1 MSPVED
7 GTLVLRAQSGD
18 REAFAEL
25 ASRHERALFGV
36 ARAYF
41 ASEADV
47 EDAVQ
52 EAFMKALRALGQLRD
67 EQRFAP
73 WLTKVTVNTCL
84 GMLRSGRDRVSLDQ
98 FSSSIQVSLRVGREV
113 LTPATLA
120 KRSEYTDL
128 LKAAIGHLPPEQRV
142 AVMLRYRQDM
152 TFKQMGTYLGVPL
165 TTVQTRVQS
174 AKSSLKRALKA
185 LSAITDT

>member
-1 MSPVED
+1 MPLED
-7 GTLVLRAQSGD
+7 GTLVMRAKSGD
-18 REAFAEL
+18 SEAFAEL
-25 ASRHERALFGV
+25 VARHERVMFGI

-52 EAFMKALRALGQLRD
+52 EAFMKAFRAVGQLRD
-67 EQRFAP
+67 EHRFAP
-73 WLTKVTVNTCL
+73 WLAKVTVNTRL

-98 FSSSIQVSLRVGREV
+98 FSSSVHVSLRVGREE

-142 AVMLRYRQDM
+142 AIMLRYTQHM
-152 TFKQMGTYLGVPL
+152 SFKQMATYLAVPL
-165 TTVQTRVQS
+165 STLQTRVHS
-174 AKSSLKRALKA
+174 ARRALKRALKA
-185 LSAITDT
+185 LSGITDT

>member
-1 MSPVED
+1 MPLED
-7 GTLVLRAQSGD
+7 GTLVLRAQSDD

-25 ASRHERALFGV
+25 ISRHERAMFGI

-52 EAFMKALRALGQLRD
+52 EAFMKAFRALGQLRD
-67 EQRFAP
+67 EHRFAA

-84 GMLRSGRDRVSLDQ
+84 DLLQSRSDRVSLDQ
-98 FSSSIQVSLRVGREV
+98 FSSSVQVSLRVGREM

-128 LKAAIGHLPPEQRV
+128 LKAAIGHLPPEHRV
-142 AVMLRYRQDM
+142 AIMLRYSQHM
-152 TFKQMGTYLGVPL
+152 SFKQMATYLGVPL
-165 TTVQTRVQS
+165 STLQTRVHS
-174 AKSSLKRALKA
+174 AKRSLKRALKT